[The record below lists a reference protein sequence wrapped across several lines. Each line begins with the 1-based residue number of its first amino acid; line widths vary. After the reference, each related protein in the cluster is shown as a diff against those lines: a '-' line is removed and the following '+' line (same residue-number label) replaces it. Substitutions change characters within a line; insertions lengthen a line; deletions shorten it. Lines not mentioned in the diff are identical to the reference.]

1 MKNLFNLLNLA
12 LFLSFISCADTGKK
26 GQSEWQDLFNGKDF
40 TGWIQ
45 KGGDAIYE
53 IQDGIIIG
61 TSVLNTGNSFLCTDK
76 NYGDFIL
83 ELEFKV
89 DTGLNSGVQI
99 RSLSY
104 PEYNNGRVHG
114 YQVEID
120 PSSRA
125 WTGGIYDEARRG
137 WLYALSEPEQEEARN
152 AFKNNEWNKFR
163 VEAIGNHIKTWVN
176 DIPVTN
182 LFDEETAEGFIALQV
197 HAIRDSANLG
207 KQVMWKNIRIITENP
222 EKYATETSAPEK
234 SYLNNKLTEYE
245 IANGWK
251 LLFDGVTSNGWRR
264 AYQDIF
270 PQKGWKIENGILTV
284 EASDGG
290 ESRNGG
296 DIVTVDNYSNFEL
309 QLQVRLTPGA
319 NSGVKYFVT
328 EAEKGNVGSA
338 IGCEFQILDDN
349 LHPDATKGAI
359 PGSRTFGSL
368 YDLIPAGKKR
378 VNGIGQWNTI
388 RIVSKDKHVEHWLN
402 GFKLFE
408 YERGS
413 DEFRSLVAKS
423 KFKDKP
429 GFGEAEEGHIL
440 LQDHGN
446 EVSFRNIKI
455 RTL

>member
-1 MKNLFNLLNLA
+1 MKNYSKLLTFIMFLA
-12 LFLSFISCADTGKK
+12 FISCTDTGKK
-26 GQSEWQDLFNGKDF
+26 GQPVWQDLFNGKDF
-40 TGWIQ
+40 TGWVQ
-45 KGGDAIYE
+45 KGGDAVYE
-53 IQDGIIIG
+53 IADGIIIG

-83 ELEFKV
+83 EMEFRV
-89 DTGLNSGVQI
+89 DSVLNSGVQI

-137 WLYALSEPEQEEARN
+137 WLYALTEPEQEEARK
-152 AFKNNEWNKFR
+152 AFKNDEWNKFR
-163 VEAIGNHIKTWVN
+163 IEAIGNHIKTWVN

-182 LFDEETAEGFIALQV
+182 LFDEETPDGFIALQV
-197 HAIRDSANLG
+197 HAIRDSSKAG
-207 KQVMWKNIRIITENP
+207 TQVMWKNIRIITENP
-222 EKYATETSAPEK
+222 EKYSLPTTAPER
-234 SYLNNKLTEYE
+234 SYLNNKLTESE
-245 IANGWK
+245 IAAGWK
-251 LLFDGVTSNGWRR
+251 LLFDGETNTGWRR
-264 AYQDIF
+264 AYQDQF
-270 PQKGWKIENGILTV
+270 PEKGWRIENGILTV
-284 EASDGG
+284 EAANGG
-290 ESRNGG
+290 ESVNGG
-296 DIVTVDNYSNFEL
+296 DIVTMDRYSDFEL
-309 QLQVRLTPGA
+309 QLQVRLTTGA
-319 NSGVKYFVT
+319 NSGVKYYVT
-328 EAEKGNVGSA
+328 EQETGNKGSA
-338 IGCEFQILDDN
+338 IGPEFQILDDN
-349 LHPDATKGAI
+349 NHPDALLGAV

-368 YDLIPAGKKR
+368 YDLIPTGKKR

-413 DEFRSLVAKS
+413 EEFRNLVAGS
-423 KFKDKP
+423 KFKNRP
-429 GFGEAEEGHIL
+429 GFGEAEDGHIL

-455 RTL
+455 KPL

>member
-1 MKNLFNLLNLA
+1 MKNYKMLLSLL
-12 LFLSFISCADTGKK
+12 LFLLLISCADTGKK
-26 GQSEWQDLFNGKDF
+26 GQPNWQELFNGRDF
-40 TGWIQ
+40 TGWVQ
-45 KGGDAIYE
+45 KGGEAVYE
-53 IQDGIIIG
+53 IADGVIIG
-61 TSVLNTGNSFLCTDK
+61 TSVMNTGNSFLCTDK
-76 NYGDFIL
+76 DYGDFIM

-89 DTGLNSGVQI
+89 DPVLNSGVQI

-120 PSSRA
+120 PSARA

-137 WLYALSEPEQEEARN
+137 WLYALTEPEQEEARN
-152 AFKNNEWNKFR
+152 AFKNNDWNKFR

-197 HAIRDSANLG
+197 HSIRDSSRAG
-207 KQVMWKNIRIITENP
+207 TQVMWRNIRIITESP
-222 EKYATETSAPEK
+222 EKFSTATTAPER
-234 SYLNNKLTEYE
+234 SYLNNKLTENE

-251 LLFDGVTSNGWRR
+251 LLFDGETNTGWRK
-264 AYQDIF
+264 AYHDSF
-270 PQKGWKIENGILTV
+270 PEKGWRIENGILTV
-284 EASDGG
+284 EASGGG
-290 ESRNGG
+290 ESRYGG
-296 DIVTVDNYSNFEL
+296 DIVTTDRYSDFEL

-328 EAEKGNVGSA
+328 EQEEGHVGSA
-338 IGCEFQILDDN
+338 IGPEYQILDDSA
-349 LHPDATKGAI
+349 HPDSNKGAI
-359 PGSRTFGSL
+359 PGSRTLGSL

-378 VNGIGQWNTI
+378 VNGTGQWNTI
-388 RIVSKDKHVEHWLN
+388 RIVSKDRHVEHWLN

-413 DEFRSLVAKS
+413 EEFRELVAKS
-423 KFKDKP
+423 KFKNQP
-429 GFGEAEEGHIL
+429 GFGEAEDGHIL

-455 RTL
+455 RRL